1 MKRLD
6 CVSLLLLCI
15 FCSRKYLN
23 ELLNDSFHS
32 RCGLCTTNGKKRRE
46 KLRYSN
52 ISFDSY

>member
-1 MKRLD
+1 MFLYY
-6 CVSLLLLCI
+6 CYVFSVLVNV
-15 FCSRKYLN
+15 LN
-23 ELLNDSFHS
+23 ELLNDFFHS